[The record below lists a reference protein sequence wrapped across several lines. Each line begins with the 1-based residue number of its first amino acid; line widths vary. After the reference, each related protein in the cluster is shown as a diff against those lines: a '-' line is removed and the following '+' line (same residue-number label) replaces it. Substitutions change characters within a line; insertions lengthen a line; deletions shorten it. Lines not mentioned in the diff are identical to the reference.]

1 MQKFQTNLR
10 VLDKKL
16 KERKKSG
23 SSIRIPA
30 SKSSAKQH
38 CRLEK
43 EGKTDDFLFA
53 VRAVQSVEK
62 KMHYCYVM

>member
-16 KERKKSG
+16 KERNKG
-23 SSIRIPA
+23 VEVPYE
-30 SKSSAKQH
+30 KSSAKQH

-43 EGKTDDFLFA
+43 ESKTDDFLFA
-53 VRAVQSVEK
+53 VRAVQSAEK